1 MRKTAKKMLKLFL
14 MLAALLAGI
23 LALLITA
30 GAWISAPTKGEKIAR
45 YNAPRKALLVIDI
58 QEDYTGTAAKPPFP
72 YRNARAKIDTVNSVI
87 RAAADRGMPI
97 AYIRMELSGFMG
109 GLLSRTI
116 GGGTALKGA
125 PGTAIDGRVLI
136 LSDDEFP
143 KPRSDAFANPELES
157 FLIRNRVNELVLV
170 GLDAD
175 GCVHATARGA
185 LNRGYGVT
193 AVTDG
198 LFLREEKKWGALKKK
213 YGEEGIRLTTSR
225 EFGATRP
232 ARPLTEKRAL

>member
-1 MRKTAKKMLKLFL
+1 MRRMPKVILCFGA
-14 MLAALLAGI
+14 LAGGV
-23 LALLITA
+23 LALLIAA
-30 GAWISAPTKGEKIAR
+30 GAWISAPTKGQPIAR
-45 YNAPRKALLVIDI
+45 YDDPRKALLVIDV
-58 QEDYTGTAAKPPFP
+58 QEDYTGTGAKPPFP
-72 YRNARAKIDTVNSVI
+72 YPNARAKIDTVNSVI

-109 GLLSRTI
+109 RLLSRTI

-125 PGTAIDGRVLI
+125 PGTAIDRRVLV
-136 LSDDEFP
+136 LSDDAFP
-143 KPRSDAFANPELES
+143 KPRSDAFSNPELES

-175 GCVHATARGA
+175 GCVHATALGA

-198 LFLREEKKWGALKKK
+198 LFLRDEKKWDTLMKR

-225 EFGATRP
+225 EFGGTRP
-232 ARPLTEKRAL
+232 ERPPAERRAP